1 MRYPNFR
8 SNDRSA
14 GTYRH
19 HCPRNAR
26 NPFDD
31 NQGMT
36 LKYPAVAALVAS
48 AAVAAT
54 MSAAPAQADPTT
66 DAFLSTLQHYRLG
79 DIDPATAVRVGQTV
93 CPMLS
98 EPGQNAANVAA
109 DIADDLG
116 RPLGPATMFTG
127 LAISIFCPR
136 AVNALTDG
144 VPFSFFR

>member
-1 MRYPNFR
+1 M
-8 SNDRSA
+8 
-14 GTYRH
+14 
-19 HCPRNAR
+19 
-26 NPFDD
+26 
-31 NQGMT
+31 
-36 LKYPAVAALVAS
+36 KYPAVAALVAS

>member
-1 MRYPNFR
+1 
-8 SNDRSA
+8 
-14 GTYRH
+14 
-19 HCPRNAR
+19 
-26 NPFDD
+26 
-31 NQGMT
+31 MT
-36 LKYPAVAALVAS
+36 LKYSAVAALVAS

>member
-1 MRYPNFR
+1 MKL
-8 SNDRSA
+8 
-14 GTYRH
+14 T
-19 HCPRNAR
+19 
-26 NPFDD
+26 
-31 NQGMT
+31 
-36 LKYPAVAALVAS
+36 YPAVAALVAS
-48 AAVAAT
+48 AAAVAT
-54 MSAAPAQADPTT
+54 VSAPPAQADPTT
-66 DAFLSTLQHYRLG
+66 DAFISTLQHYRLG

-109 DIADDLG
+109 DVSEALG

-136 AVNALTDG
+136 AVDAMTDG

>member
-1 MRYPNFR
+1 MKLTYPV
-8 SNDRSA
+8 
-14 GTYRH
+14 
-19 HCPRNAR
+19 
-26 NPFDD
+26 
-31 NQGMT
+31 
-36 LKYPAVAALVAS
+36 VAALVAS
-48 AAVAAT
+48 AAMAAT
-54 MSAAPAQADPTT
+54 LAAPPAHADPAT
-66 DAFLSTLQHYRLG
+66 DAFISTLQHYRLG

-109 DIADDLG
+109 DVSEALG

-136 AVNALTDG
+136 AVDAMTDG

>member
-1 MRYPNFR
+1 
-8 SNDRSA
+8 
-14 GTYRH
+14 
-19 HCPRNAR
+19 
-26 NPFDD
+26 
-31 NQGMT
+31 MT
-36 LKYPAVAALVAS
+36 LKYPAVVALVAS

-66 DAFLSTLQHYRLG
+66 DAFLSTLQHYQLG

-136 AVNALTDG
+136 AVDAMTDG